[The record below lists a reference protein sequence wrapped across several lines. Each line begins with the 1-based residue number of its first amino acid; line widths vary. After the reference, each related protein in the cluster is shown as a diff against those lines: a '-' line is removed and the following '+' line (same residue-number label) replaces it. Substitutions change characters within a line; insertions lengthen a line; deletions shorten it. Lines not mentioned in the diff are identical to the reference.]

1 MNCTVAFFSLTGHG
15 LCEETLVRCA
25 NKVFVIED
33 FHLQLVDDEDPA
45 RTVWRD
51 RKGVWKLSSSTADQ
65 DRPVSLSPKTG
76 NATLP
81 PHTLHCST
89 ASPPPARPCPIYRL
103 PSIQFGKTVLLFHIV
118 RDPLHSLLRQSW
130 SRFSSPST
138 TVVCA
143 ESRSMEPW
151 VIGRQQRN
159 TRSKQ
164 GPE

>member
-65 DRPVSLSPKTG
+65 DRPVSLTQDRKRDPTAAHPSLFDSISPPCP
-76 NATLP
+76 TLP
-81 PHTLHCST
+81 DL
-89 ASPPPARPCPIYRL
+89 PPPLHP
-103 PSIQFGKTVLLFHIV
+103 V
-118 RDPLHSLLRQSW
+118 RQNGA
-130 SRFSSPST
+130 
-138 TVVCA
+138 VVSYC
-143 ESRSMEPW
+143 
-151 VIGRQQRN
+151 
-159 TRSKQ
+159 
-164 GPE
+164 